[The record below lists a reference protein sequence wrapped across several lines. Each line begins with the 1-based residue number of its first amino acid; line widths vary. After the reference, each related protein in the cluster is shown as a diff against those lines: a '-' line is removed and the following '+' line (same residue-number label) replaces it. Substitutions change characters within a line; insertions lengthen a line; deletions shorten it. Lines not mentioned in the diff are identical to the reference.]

1 MTTAPVVTVEEA
13 RQVLEKVEYDPYRPQ
28 RAAIADYHANLL
40 RDNRHAS
47 PAEIY
52 VALQRWIDDQ
62 TRPAASPGRDSAAMT
77 KRAGRQTACKICGK
91 PGQSLAYVGVTELER
106 IHGHKYGFVDYFCER
121 CRFVVGVEGAQMR
134 AAETVDDK
142 PRSELARKY
151 LAEKV

>member
-1 MTTAPVVTVEEA
+1 MTTTEPETLEEA

-62 TRPAASPGRDSAAMT
+62 TARRRAQVETAAAMT
-77 KRAGRQTACKICGK
+77 ERAGRQTACKLCEK

-106 IHGHKYGFVDYFCER
+106 RQGAKYGFVDYFCER
-121 CRFVVGVEGAQMR
+121 CRFVVGVEWAQML
-134 AAETVDDK
+134 AAETVDDQT
-142 PRSELARKY
+142 RSELARKY